1 MGESFSSMDSEFL
14 KDIGAMIREHDAL
27 ISGGGSLP
35 DEVLSQTGEKA
46 GDVIDRY
53 TLVECVG
60 QGGFGAVW
68 RAEQS
73 VPVRRQVALKILKM
87 GMDTREVIAR
97 FGQERQAL
105 AVMDHPNIARVLDAG
120 ATPFGRPY
128 FVMELVRGMMI
139 TRYCDEKKLSA
150 PERLRLFMEVCLAVQ
165 HAHQKGIIHRDLKP
179 TNILVSEHDGH
190 PQVKVIDFGIAKAT
204 GGERLTDMTI
214 VTQMHR
220 LIGTPAYMSPEQ
232 ITGAQDVDTRTDI
245 YSLGVVLYELLT
257 GRTPFEA
264 EELMAAGKEGMMRLL
279 VERPA
284 PRPSTRIKTLNAEVL
299 QHLAEARQSRP
310 EEFVR
315 LLRGDLDVIVMK
327 ALAKERDR
335 RYDAANALR
344 ADVERYLR
352 QEPVLARSPSTWYV
366 MRQFA
371 RRNRAAVT
379 GAAAVLVAL
388 LFGLGVSTYLFLRE
402 RDARAVA
409 DAEVRKSKQVS
420 RFLQDMLASAG
431 VSKALG
437 RDATMMREVLDQTAE
452 RIGRELADQPE
463 VEAELRGAIGG
474 AYADIDEYVKAELH
488 LRRALEL
495 RRAQFAGHDDMRLA
509 TEIID
514 YAGSLEKLGRMK
526 DVVPLAQEGIAM
538 LERLVGPEHPD
549 TGDALSELGWAL
561 MKSGRAKEAL
571 EPAERAVKIW
581 ERHPNDPRLKE
592 APKTLACVFMHLK
605 RGAESE
611 ALYRREWDALKKQHG
626 PEHPDI
632 VLCLD
637 NFGMQLVNNGKHD
650 EAEQVLTESV
660 RQGHKF
666 FGDRNPNE
674 DHALVRLAV
683 IAGRRGDEELQL
695 KHLRDGVAVSRRVY
709 PKGHGYRKEPLINL
723 INTLKKHAET
733 YAAKASKNKDP
744 QAAAKARERMAELE
758 ELSRSQDEVKVEVP
772 KLALE

>member
-1 MGESFSSMDSEFL
+1 
-14 KDIGAMIREHDAL
+14 MIRDHDAL
-27 ISGGGSLP
+27 VSGGGSAS
-35 DEVLSQTGEKA
+35 DEVLLQTGEKV

-53 TLVECVG
+53 TLMECVG

-68 RAEQS
+68 RADQS

-97 FGQERQAL
+97 FEQERQAL

-120 ATPFGRPY
+120 ATPSGRPY

-139 TRYCDEKKLSA
+139 TRYCDEKRLSA
-150 PERLRLFMEVCLAVQ
+150 SERLRLFMEVCLAVQ

-204 GGERLTDMTI
+204 GGEKLTDMTI
-214 VTQMHR
+214 VTRMHR

-232 ITGAQDVDTRTDI
+232 IAGTLDVDTRTDI

-257 GRTPFEA
+257 GRTPFDA
-264 EELMAAGKEGMMRLL
+264 GELMAAGRESMMRLL
-279 VERPA
+279 AEKPA
-284 PRPSTRIKTLNAEVL
+284 PRPSTRIRTQNMETLR
-299 QHLAEARQSRP
+299 HLAETRQVRP
-310 EEFVR
+310 DEFVR

-352 QEPVLARSPSTWYV
+352 QEPVLARAPSTWYV

-388 LFGLGVSTYLFLRE
+388 LFGLGVSTYLLLRE

-409 DAEVRKSKQVS
+409 DAEVGKSRQVS

-463 VEAELRGAIGG
+463 VEADLRSAIGG
-474 AYADIDEYVKAELH
+474 AYEDVDEYVQAEIH

-495 RRAQFAGHDDMRLA
+495 RRAQFSGRDDMRLA
-509 TEIID
+509 REIIN
-514 YAGSLEKLGRMK
+514 YAGSLERLGRFR

-538 LERLVGPEHPD
+538 LERLVGPEHPE
-549 TGDALSELGWAL
+549 TADARSELAWAL
-561 MKSGRAKEAL
+561 MKSGRAKEGL
-571 EPAERAVKIW
+571 EPAERAMKVW
-581 ERHPNDPRLKE
+581 ERDPLDSRLKDI
-592 APKTLACVFMHLK
+592 PKTLAAVFMHLK

-611 ALYRREWDALKKQHG
+611 ALHRRQLEALQKQHG
-626 PEHPDI
+626 PEHPEI
-632 VLCLD
+632 VLCLG
-637 NFGMQLVNNGKHD
+637 NFGMMLVNNGKYE
-650 EAEQVLTESV
+650 EAEKVLTESV
-660 RQGHKF
+660 RQGRKF
-666 FGDRNPNE
+666 FGDRNPTE
-674 DHALVRLAV
+674 DHVLVRLAI
-683 IAGRRGDEELQL
+683 IAGREGDEELQL
-695 KHLRDGVAVSRRVY
+695 KLLRDGVAVSRRVY
-709 PKGHGYRKEPLINL
+709 PKGHGYRKEPLTNL
-723 INTLKKHAET
+723 IDTLKKQAEA
-733 YAAKASKNKDP
+733 YAAKAVKGKDS
-744 QAAAKARERMAELE
+744 QAVAKARERVAELE